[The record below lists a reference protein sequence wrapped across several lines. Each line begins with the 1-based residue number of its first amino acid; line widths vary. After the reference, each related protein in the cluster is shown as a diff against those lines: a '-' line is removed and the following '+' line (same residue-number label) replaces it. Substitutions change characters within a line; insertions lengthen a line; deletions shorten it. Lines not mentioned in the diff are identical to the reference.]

1 MMRLPRDRQLGRLP
15 KSFPVGTVYV
25 VEGRGGEHGHLCV
38 SSRYLVL
45 PSGRQIDVPADL
57 GRAASARALGRRR
70 THGQSQ
76 AGNQAQSR
84 PVRGAKKFAAQTKK
98 IFVDGGT
105 SRQGPR

>member
-1 MMRLPRDRQLGRLP
+1 MRLPAERQLSRLP
-15 KSFPVGTVYV
+15 KRFPVGTVYV
-25 VEGRGGEHGHLCV
+25 VEGRGGEHGHLRV

-45 PSGRQIDVPADL
+45 PGGRQIDVPADL

-76 AGNQAQSR
+76 AENQAQSR
-84 PVRGAKKFAAQTKK
+84 LLRGPKKFAAQTKK
-98 IFVDGGT
+98 IVVHGGT